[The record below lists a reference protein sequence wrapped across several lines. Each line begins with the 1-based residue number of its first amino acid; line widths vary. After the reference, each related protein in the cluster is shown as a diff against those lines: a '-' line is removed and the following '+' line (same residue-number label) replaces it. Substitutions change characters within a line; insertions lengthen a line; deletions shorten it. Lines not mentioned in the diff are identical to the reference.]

1 MRSKVAFLAVSLML
15 VLSTVGVASAEP
27 ENPVERQAQQ
37 KETTENRNDF
47 DEWGLLG
54 LLGLAGM
61 AGLMKRQPTRDSA
74 SRRTT

>member
-1 MRSKVAFLAVSLML
+1 MRSKAAFLAVSLML

-27 ENPVERQAQQ
+27 EKPVTRQAQQ
-37 KETTENRNDF
+37 EETTENRNDF

-54 LLGLAGM
+54 LLGLAGL
-61 AGLMKRQPTRDSA
+61 AGLRKRPSTYDSA

>member
-1 MRSKVAFLAVSLML
+1 MRSKAAFLAVSLML

-27 ENPVERQAQQ
+27 EKPVTRQAQQ
-37 KETTENRNDF
+37 ETTENRNDF

-54 LLGLAGM
+54 LLGLAGL
-61 AGLMKRQPTRDSA
+61 AGLRKRPSTYDSA